1 MQTSAITKSDL
12 LDAIK
17 RHKIELEKTSKQES
31 IKETLAQV
39 SADEAIINT
48 SPGDDINQMRHLAC
62 SKIEKKA
69 KMISII
75 SASVSASS
83 LIAAIVL
90 ESLYGAPYSE
100 STFTEMIPGIALATM
115 FWGGIAGVVK
125 GIKMGKN
132 APKAASQLTDALN
145 RWEKIIIAKQQTP
158 DIKTA

>member
-1 MQTSAITKSDL
+1 MKPLFIILITTYYPGVFKMQTSAITKSDL
-12 LDAIK
+12 LEAIK
-17 RHKIELEKTSKQES
+17 RQKIELGKTSKQES
-31 IKETLAQV
+31 AKETLTQL
-39 SADEAIINT
+39 SENKAIINA
-48 SPGDDINQMRHLAC
+48 SPGEEINQMRHLAC

-100 STFTEMIPGIALATM
+100 PTFIEMIPGIALATM

-132 APKAASQLTDALN
+132 APMEDTLS
-145 RWEKIIIAKQQTP
+145 
-158 DIKTA
+158 